1 MTFLDFAIHE
11 HAFSPFLL
19 LGGVSS
25 DRALGSEET
34 NDPVP
39 LYLLLPT
46 PLLEGQSRWIQLRP
60 CSDIPICSRDS
71 EHAEDKG
78 AWGFFPGSPISQAH
92 KTKSNEKKE
101 Q

>member
-1 MTFLDFAIHE
+1 MNTHFFPFL
-11 HAFSPFLL
+11 LL
-19 LGGVSS
+19 LGGVSR

-39 LYLLLPT
+39 LYLLLPP
-46 PLLEGQSRWIQLRP
+46 PLLEGQSRWIRLRP
-60 CSDIPICSRDS
+60 YSDIPICSRDS